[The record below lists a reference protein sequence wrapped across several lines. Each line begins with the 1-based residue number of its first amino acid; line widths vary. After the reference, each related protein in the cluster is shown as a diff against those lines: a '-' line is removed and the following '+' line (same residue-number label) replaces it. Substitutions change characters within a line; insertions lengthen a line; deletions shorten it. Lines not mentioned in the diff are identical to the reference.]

1 MTGRKPDGTFDKGN
15 PGGPGRPRRAV
26 EADYLRALSEVCPLA
41 TWREVCQKAVDLAKE
56 GDAPARAWLAKY
68 LCGEATL
75 RESLTTDEKMAMLV
89 EGA

>member
-1 MTGRKPDGTFDKGN
+1 MTKTVTATPAK
-15 PGGPGRPRRAV
+15 PRRPV
-26 EADYLRALSEVCPLA
+26 EADYLRALSEVCPPA

-75 RESLTTDEKMAMLV
+75 YESLSSDEKMAMLLKSV
-89 EGA
+89 